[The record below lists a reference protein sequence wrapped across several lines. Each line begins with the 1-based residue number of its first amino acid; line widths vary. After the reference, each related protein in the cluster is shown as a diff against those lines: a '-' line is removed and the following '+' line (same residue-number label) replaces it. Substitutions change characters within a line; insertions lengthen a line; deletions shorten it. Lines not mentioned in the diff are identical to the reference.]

1 MVKPKDLKELTE
13 ATATYLHYAIQDGML
28 PPETAVKLLT
38 MLLALPKEEP
48 EEQPQSPASVS
59 QPLGALV
66 TLPSYNRQ
74 TIDI

>member
-1 MVKPKDLKELTE
+1 MIKPKDLKELTE
-13 ATATYLHYAIQDGML
+13 ATTTYLHYAIQDGML
-28 PPETAVKLLT
+28 PPETAVKLLA
-38 MLLALPKEEP
+38 MLLALPKEEA
-48 EEQPQSPASVS
+48 EEQPPSVN